1 MHRRR
6 VHIAEREVI
15 MGYAELI
22 KKLQALPEDKQAEV
36 FDFVEFLAARF
47 AASKDAGRDEWSG
60 NQFAEFSME
69 QAMRG
74 MEDDPVTYSRSDL
87 REVWR

>member
-1 MHRRR
+1 
-6 VHIAEREVI
+6 

-47 AASKDAGRDEWSG
+47 AASQVAEKDEWSES
-60 NQFAEFSME
+60 QFPEFSME

-74 MEDDPVTYSRSDL
+74 MEDDPVTYSRDDL

>member
-1 MHRRR
+1 
-6 VHIAEREVI
+6 

-22 KKLQALPEDKQAEV
+22 KKLQALPEDKQTEV

-47 AASKDAGRDEWSG
+47 AASKEAGSDEWSG
-60 NQFAEFSME
+60 KQFSEFSME

-74 MEDDPVTYSRSDL
+74 MEDDPVTYGRDDL
-87 REVWR
+87 REIWR

>member
-1 MHRRR
+1 
-6 VHIAEREVI
+6 

-22 KKLQALPEDKQAEV
+22 KKLQSLPEDKQAEV

-47 AASKDAGRDEWSG
+47 AASTDASRGEWSES
-60 NQFAEFSME
+60 QFAEFSME

-74 MEDDPVTYSRSDL
+74 MEDDPVTYSRDDL

>member
-1 MHRRR
+1 
-6 VHIAEREVI
+6 

-22 KKLQALPEDKQAEV
+22 KKLQTLPEDKQAEV

-47 AASKDAGRDEWSG
+47 AASKGADKDEWSES
-60 NQFAEFSME
+60 QFTEFSME

-74 MEDDPVTYSRSDL
+74 MEDDPVTYSRDDL

>member
-1 MHRRR
+1 
-6 VHIAEREVI
+6 

-22 KKLQALPEDKQAEV
+22 KKLQALPKDKQAEV

-47 AASKDAGRDEWSG
+47 AASKGADKDEWAES
-60 NQFAEFSME
+60 QFAEFSME

-74 MEDDPVTYSRSDL
+74 MEDDPVTYSRDDL